1 VFSLLIG
8 RRALVIT
15 FQAALVVLSNYA
27 AFWLRFDGDIPYAET
42 MVFYRMIGWI
52 VAIRVLMF
60 LPFKLYEGLWRYT
73 GIWDLLSIIKSVL
86 GSSLIIYALI
96 HGIYRQSAY
105 PRSVYIID
113 SILLVCLMGGARI
126 TRRFYREIMSS
137 KHGKRVLIFGA
148 GDAAEMIV
156 RDMKKYGEYVPV
168 GFVDD
173 DATKVGQRIHGVAV
187 LGTRH
192 DLPVIMTRE
201 KPQEVLVAIP
211 RGDPSTLR
219 SVVMALETYKVPITT
234 LPALREILNGKVVV
248 DQIRQLSIE
257 DLLPRA
263 PVGLDPTRICQL
275 IAGKRVMVTG
285 AGGSIGSE
293 LCRQIARFEPSEL
306 ILFERYENGLYDIV
320 NDLLDREFFPP
331 ISSVIGDVT
340 DRKRL
345 DAVMGDHRP
354 QLVFHAA
361 AHKHVPLMEHNP
373 CEAVKNNVTGTR
385 MVAEGAKRHGAELFV
400 LISTDKAV
408 NPSSI
413 MGATKRVAELI
424 LQNAGRTGS
433 TSFVTVRF
441 GNVLGSNGSL
451 VPRFLQQISAGG
463 PVTVTHP
470 DIRRYFMLIPE
481 AVQLVLHA
489 AAMGQN
495 GGMYTLEMGDQIK
508 VLDMARNLIRLS
520 GFVPDEEI
528 PIMFIGLRPGE
539 KLSEE
544 LVGADEIIEGS
555 AIEKILRV
563 RTRHDASDTLV
574 IEKVTELE
582 RLAAMDEPA
591 EVARQLS
598 RILSNFRPEAEARSR
613 ASKAEGGLRPVVVS
627 GYGDGR
633 RTVVRFPQ
641 PPTMFADRRDPA
653 LRTRRMNRGGGRR
666 LTDMI
671 TVAADGQ
678 PIPATVRV

>member
-1 VFSLLIG
+1 M
-8 RRALVIT
+8 A
-15 FQAALVVLSNYA
+15 
-27 AFWLRFDGDIPYAET
+27 
-42 MVFYRMIGWI
+42 
-52 VAIRVLMF
+52 RV
-60 LPFKLYEGLWRYT
+60 
-73 GIWDLLSIIKSVL
+73 
-86 GSSLIIYALI
+86 
-96 HGIYRQSAY
+96 
-105 PRSVYIID
+105 
-113 SILLVCLMGGARI
+113 
-126 TRRFYREIMSS
+126 
-137 KHGKRVLIFGA
+137 
-148 GDAAEMIV
+148 
-156 RDMKKYGEYVPV
+156 
-168 GFVDD
+168 
-173 DATKVGQRIHGVAV
+173 
-187 LGTRH
+187 
-192 DLPVIMTRE
+192 

-219 SVVMALETYKVPITT
+219 SVVMAMETYKVPITT

-248 DQIRQLSIE
+248 DQIRKLSIE

-263 PVGLDPTRICQL
+263 PVGLDPTRVRQL
-275 IAGKRVMVTG
+275 ISGKRVMVTG

-306 ILFERYENGLYDIV
+306 ILYERYENGLYDIV
-320 NDLLDREFFPP
+320 NDLMECEVFPP

-340 DRKRL
+340 DRQRL
-345 DAVMGDHRP
+345 DAVMCEHRP

-385 MVAEGAKRHGAELFV
+385 SVAETAKRHGAELFV

-408 NPSSI
+408 NPSSV
-413 MGATKRVAELI
+413 MGATKRIAELI
-424 LQNAGRTGS
+424 LQSTARSGS
-433 TSFVTVRF
+433 TAFVAVRF

-451 VPRFLQQISAGG
+451 VPRFLHQINAGG

-470 DIRRYFMLIPE
+470 EIRRYFMLIPE
-481 AVQLVLHA
+481 AVHLVLHA

-520 GFVPDEEI
+520 GFVPEEEI

-555 AIEKILRV
+555 PIEKILRV
-563 RTRHDASDTLV
+563 RPRHDASDPH
-574 IEKVTELE
+574 IMDKVAELE
-582 RLAAMDEPA
+582 RFAARNDPT
-591 EVARQLS
+591 EVGRQLS
-598 RILSNFRPEAEARSR
+598 RLLPSFRPETDAVPAGSR
-613 ASKAEGGLRPVVVS
+613 DETGPRPVVLI
-627 GYGDGR
+627 GNGEER

-641 PPTMFADRRDPA
+641 PATMFADRRDPA
-653 LRTRRMNRGGGRR
+653 VRTRRKSRGGGRR

-671 TVAADGQ
+671 AVPERDSQLPSAA
-678 PIPATVRV
+678 RR